1 MAVDDPV
8 LYNNWWVYL
17 RYYIGSTYLN
27 PNDMQIHNAYLIRS
41 ALKQQGYTDCSI
53 AGIMGNWQVESG
65 LTPGALDTHLSVL
78 PDNGEHLAL
87 LTNQVMLGYCNYSV
101 PDERGY
107 GTGLAQW
114 DRGVSSASPQG
125 NVVASFAIRN
135 NMEWYDGNLQMMRLE
150 AEYQADLL
158 NPGLFWTYYWSADMS
173 WQAYKNLDDEES
185 PILQARQCANIWA
198 SCFEVS
204 DASPSAR
211 ERRMDNAAFWY
222 EYFQQYPIP
231 KTKMFLLMAN
241 NKPKLY
247 KPQKKG

>member
-1 MAVDDPV
+1 MAVDAPV

-17 RYYIGSTYLN
+17 RYDIGSTYLN
-27 PNDMQIHNAYLIRS
+27 PNDMQVHNAYLIRA
-41 ALKQQGYTDCSI
+41 ALKQQGYTDVSI
-53 AGIMGNWQVESG
+53 AGIIGNWQVESG

-87 LTNQVMLGYCNYSV
+87 LTNQVMLGYCNYSI
-101 PDERGY
+101 PNERGY

-114 DRGVSSASPQG
+114 DRGVSSAAPQG

-135 NMEWYDGNLQMMRLE
+135 NMQWYDGDLQMMRLE
-150 AEYQADLL
+150 AEYQADLA
-158 NPGLFWTYYWSADMS
+158 NPGYIWKYNWGQLS
-173 WQAYKNLDDEES
+173 WQDYKNIPDGDT
-185 PILQARQCANIWA
+185 PIDQAWECANIWA

-204 DASPSAR
+204 DADPAHR
-211 ERRMDNAAFWY
+211 RRRMANAGYWY
-222 EYFQQYPIP
+222 LWFKEHPIP
-231 KTKMFLLMAN
+231 KTTMILLMTN

>member
-17 RYYIGSTYLN
+17 RYDIGSTYLN
-27 PNDMQIHNAYLIRS
+27 PNDMQVHNAYLIRA
-41 ALKQQGYTDCSI
+41 ALKQQGYTDVSI

-114 DRGVSSASPQG
+114 DRGVSSAAPQG

-150 AEYQADLL
+150 AEYQADLA
-158 NPGLFWTYYWSADMS
+158 NPGYIWKYNWGQLS
-173 WQAYKNLDDEES
+173 WQDYKNIPDGDT
-185 PILQARQCANIWA
+185 PIDQAWECANIWA

-204 DASPSAR
+204 DADPEHR
-211 ERRMDNAAFWY
+211 RRRMANAGYWY
-222 EYFQQYPIP
+222 LWFKEHPIP
-231 KTKMFLLMAN
+231 KTTMILLMAN

>member
-1 MAVDDPV
+1 MAVDAPV
-8 LYNNWWVYL
+8 LYNGWWVYL
-17 RYYIGSTYLN
+17 RYDIGSTYLN
-27 PNDMQIHNAYLIRS
+27 PNDKQVHNAYLIRK
-41 ALKQQGYTDCSI
+41 ALKQQGYTDVSI
-53 AGIMGNWQVESG
+53 AGILGNWQVESG

-87 LTNQVMLGYCNYSV
+87 LTNQVMLGYCNYSI

-114 DRGVSSASPQG
+114 DRGVSSAAPQG

-135 NMEWYDGNLQMMRLE
+135 NMEWYDGDLQMMRLE
-150 AEYQADLL
+150 AEYQADLA
-158 NPGLFWTYYWSADMS
+158 NPGYIWKYNWGQLS
-173 WQAYKNLDDEES
+173 WQDYKNIPDGDT
-185 PILQARQCANIWA
+185 PIDQAWECAYIWA

-204 DASPSAR
+204 DADPEHR
-211 ERRMDNAAFWY
+211 RRRMANAGYWY
-222 EYFQQYPIP
+222 LWFKEHPLS
-231 KTKMFLLMAN
+231 KTSMILLMAN

>member
-1 MAVDDPV
+1 MAVDAPV

-17 RYYIGSTYLN
+17 RYDIGSTYLN
-27 PNDMQIHNAYLIRS
+27 PNDMQVHNAYLIRA
-41 ALKQQGYTDCSI
+41 ALKQQGYTDVSI
-53 AGIMGNWQVESG
+53 AGILGNWQVESG

-78 PDNGEHLAL
+78 PDSGEHLAL
-87 LTNQVMLGYCNYSV
+87 LTNQVMLGYCNYSN
-101 PDERGY
+101 PSERGY

-114 DRGVSSASPQG
+114 DRGVSSAAPQG

-150 AEYQADLL
+150 AEYQADLA
-158 NPGLFWTYYWSADMS
+158 NPGYIWKYNWGQLS
-173 WQAYKNLDDEES
+173 WQDYKNIPDGDT
-185 PILQARQCANIWA
+185 PIDQAWECANIWA

-204 DASPSAR
+204 DADPEHR
-211 ERRMDNAAFWY
+211 RRRMANAGMWY
-222 EYFQQYPIP
+222 LWFKEHPIP
-231 KTKMFLLMAN
+231 KTTMFLLMAS